1 MDSLFREELQKIRG
15 KIENERLVTPEFLQT
30 INDCA
35 QHYYF
40 TNSNAQYR
48 YNTNSTA
55 SGSQ

>member
-15 KIENERLVTPEFLQT
+15 KIDNERLVTPEFLQT

-48 YNTNSTA
+48 YSTA

>member
-1 MDSLFREELQKIRG
+1 MDVQFHNELQKIRG
-15 KIENERLVTPEFLQT
+15 KIENEKLVTPEFLQT

-48 YNTNSTA
+48 HP
-55 SGSQ
+55 SGMAAVLRE

>member
-1 MDSLFREELQKIRG
+1 MDAQFHSELQKLRG
-15 KIENERLVTPEFLQT
+15 KIENEKLVTPEFLQT

-48 YNTNSTA
+48 AAQPAPTT
-55 SGSQ
+55 